1 MSWASVSDTNANE
14 VSMIMSAISF
24 TYGPCFLLLK
34 NVKIFQEVPSK
45 EKKFSNGNGSSILR
59 LVELNFFAD
68 NIFEFIFPFILQKKR
83 CKGQYFHLN
92 NRCGKGYETRCFLAC
107 CKAITR
113 AQHEI

>member
-1 MSWASVSDTNANE
+1 
-14 VSMIMSAISF
+14 MIMSAISF

-68 NIFEFIFPFILQKKR
+68 NIFEFIFPFILQKK
-83 CKGQYFHLN
+83 N
-92 NRCGKGYETRCFLAC
+92 VA
-107 CKAITR
+107 KANTFT
-113 AQHEI
+113 